1 MMKMKQE
8 TMMCMWLIKHLEN
21 WDLWKR
27 KLQVQS
33 TYASW
38 ATKARLSWASLEQ
51 TAISCVCHHL
61 TFFEAF
67 IYSVPSLNE
76 YDIPCC
82 MIVKWY
88 QDEKPA
94 QKRSTALCTA
104 LKMSVGYGKDM
115 GVGHRPELIM
125 YCISF
130 SYTAAVVTLDIK
142 HFCWCP
148 WGLVSQDWQ
157 AAHWQIPVKHLGIPC
172 FFFTSCAGCCFSPSS
187 CCPSPVTLA
196 RWSCWSPCYGQFLF
210 RLMDVMEP
218 WYVCMWDGNPAAWVS
233 KDPIPQRKSKSCC
246 SVLD

>member
-148 WGLVSQDWQ
+148 WGLVSQGWQ

-172 FFFTSCAGCCFSPSS
+172 FFLHPVPVAAFLQAAAVLPQLHLQGDPAGHLVMVNSCFVSWMS
-187 CCPSPVTLA
+187 
-196 RWSCWSPCYGQFLF
+196 WSPDMFACGMGILLLESVKTPFL
-210 RLMDVMEP
+210 RERV
-218 WYVCMWDGNPAAWVS
+218 NPAAV
-233 KDPIPQRKSKSCC
+233 C
-246 SVLD
+246 

>member
-1 MMKMKQE
+1 
-8 TMMCMWLIKHLEN
+8 MMCMWLIKHLEN

-33 TYASW
+33 MYASW
-38 ATKARLSWASLEQ
+38 ATKARLSWASLQQ

-76 YDIPCC
+76 YGIPCC

-88 QDEKPA
+88 QDEKAA

-130 SYTAAVVTLDIK
+130 SYTAPVLTLDRK

-157 AAHWQIPVKHLGIPC
+157 AAHWQIPVKHLCIPC
-172 FFFTSCAGCCFSPSS
+172 FFIYILCHLLLFSKQLLSFPSHTCKVILLVTLLWSILAVSHGCHGALIRLHVGWES
-187 CCPSPVTLA
+187 CCLS
-196 RWSCWSPCYGQFLF
+196 Q
-210 RLMDVMEP
+210 
-218 WYVCMWDGNPAAWVS
+218 
-233 KDPIPQRKSKSCC
+233 
-246 SVLD
+246 